1 MGFTGNFDLYG
12 ARARASRAGWCW
24 YRQLSRAQS
33 TVDSR
38 AFSNFQLADTTRTRN
53 AQSAKRKLLA
63 FCILRAQ
70 EFQGESDSTRNGDRG
85 PGGLFAL
92 PCALCLAPSTCTPIF
107 DHVFDVPRVSFAR
120 ACPPREASF
129 SALERKIPNSPSK
142 LPESLHAVS
151 GLPPQL
157 KTHKSESSKRLKGPI

>member
-1 MGFTGNFDLYG
+1 MEPEPGPAG
-12 ARARASRAGWCW
+12 RAGAGIDNFPGHS
-24 YRQLSRAQS
+24 RQSGI
-33 TVDSR
+33 
-38 AFSNFQLADTTRTRN
+38 FQFPTRTLLGRAMRK

-120 ACPPREASF
+120 ACPPRTSPREARFFSLKKNHSF
-129 SALERKIPNSPSK
+129 P
-142 LPESLHAVS
+142 
-151 GLPPQL
+151 L
-157 KTHKSESSKRLKGPI
+157 KASQHTSS